1 MKRILLLAL
10 AMMVATVGSL
20 SAQEKGDRFWG
31 GQIGILVQTQTGD
44 TSHASFNVAPEAGYF
59 VAQNFRIGGFLSY
72 SSTLKGERTNLFTF
86 GPRMAYYVRLVD
98 KLYLAPEISFY
109 GAFGA
114 TGGQSSAGVGV
125 DVDVISLEYRISQ
138 RMGLSLKLVEA
149 QYLYFG
155 DKNHISLNMLGSTQI
170 GFRCYF

>member
-1 MKRILLLAL
+1 MKRILLLVL
-10 AMMVATVGSL
+10 AMLATSIATL

-31 GQIGILVQTQTGD
+31 GQIGIQVHTQTGD
-44 TSHASFNVAPEAGYF
+44 TSHANFNVAPEAGYF
-59 VAQNFRIGGFLSY
+59 VAKNFRIGGFLSY

-98 KLYLAPEISFY
+98 HLYLAPELSFY

-114 TGGQSSAGVGV
+114 VAGQSSAGVGL
-125 DVDVISLEYRISQ
+125 DVDLLSLEYRFSQ
-138 RMGLSLKLVEA
+138 RMGLSLKLLEA
-149 QYLYFG
+149 QYLYFE
-155 DKNHISLNMLGSTQI
+155 DKHQLGLNILASTQI